1 MKKWIQKS
9 VWYLLIVLT
18 VCTGI
23 AVKNVSLADG
33 LATTD
38 DGLYKIYIFSSEN
51 YASIVE
57 YLGTDEKV
65 TIPAQVAVSNIQY
78 PVERLSCNKFGT
90 NVNVKEIAIPN
101 TIHTL
106 NAAPFDGET
115 LLEKLNTY
123 IVNPNYEFLQSRNGI
138 LYGRM
143 IDKKLEV
150 VKYPEGRTETTYILP
165 ADVSELKGSSF
176 TGNLKLRKIVLHENI
191 TRVGEYAISPTSDI
205 QLYINC
211 STLYQF
217 SNKSIC
223 HLHSG
228 STIYVKTD
236 VLKTQLET
244 TKKDILY
251 DCDGVNIVSL
261 QSNSSATVPCTSL
274 TFEDGSTVKNITLSP
289 GQTYKINYNKAPADT
304 TDTITWN
311 NSGSGAAFYKTN
323 NGDYPIGT
331 VRGVSCGD
339 SVITGTTESGKT
351 ITLNVKVYSP
361 VESVSAGGD
370 SETTFVC
377 SAENDYN
384 GDGLWE
390 CDAFWI
396 EAAPSTAYNA
406 MRYDKR
412 TWASSDAGIACFP
425 DSKDRNMLLTGKPG
439 TVNITASLDDEGRIF
454 TVPFTLHVKKS
465 TDLLTVDAIPPQQA
479 ARWADVYTCS
489 YPLPKPVVRD
499 ENKVLTEGVDYTLS
513 YSYSNAWAD
522 DGLDAHGEVTVAG
535 TGDYSGTQTVV
546 YGVKVLQSDSAGM
559 VPSNFTYDPATGLFV
574 DTTTGTYYTM
584 DPATGTLVPYNP
596 NSGITQPPAGGTG
609 NETIAQGITGV
620 KDRYDKYYGDKAFT
634 LKASCPGN
642 TGKITYSSNN
652 KKVVTV
658 GSTNG
663 KVTIKGT
670 GAAVITIR
678 CGSLSKKVTITVAPK
693 KMAKPKVKAGK
704 KQFKVSWKKDSR
716 ADGYE
721 IQYSTDK
728 KLKKGCY
735 TQAVKKNKTTSQTI
749 KKKLK
754 SKKTY
759 YVRIRAYK
767 SGKVN
772 GKNTKLYSKWSST
785 VKVKVK

>member
-38 DGLYKIYIFSSEN
+38 DGKFKVSLYNNE
-51 YASIVE
+51 YAAMVQ
-57 YLGTDEKV
+57 YLGTESTVRIPSSV
-65 TIPAQVAVSNIQY
+65 TVGGTVY
-78 PVERLSCNKFGT
+78 PVSRLSCNEGFAPNAK
-90 NVNVKEIAIPN
+90 VKEVYVPMSIN
-101 TIHTL
+101 RYDSGV
-106 NAAPFDGET
+106 FDGEGG
-115 LLEKLNTY
+115 LEKIHVYQTDPY
-123 IVNPNYEFLQSRNGI
+123 YDFLFDRDGI
-138 LYGRM
+138 LYAKISGGDM
-143 IDKKLEV
+143 IL
-150 VKYPEGRTETTYILP
+150 VKYPEGRPETQYILP
-165 ADVSELKGSSF
+165 ENINWLGVAFSEKL
-176 TGNLKLRKIVLHENI
+176 NLSKIVLHENI
-191 TRVGEYAISPTSDI
+191 EDVAPYAISPVSAI

-211 STLYQF
+211 NTLLPF
-217 SNKSIC
+217 NNKSIC
-223 HLHSG
+223 NLDSR

-236 VLKTQLET
+236 ALKTQLET

-261 QSNSSATVPCTSL
+261 QSNSSASVPCTSL

-339 SVITGTTESGKT
+339 SVITGTTGSGKT

-361 VESVSAGGD
+361 VASVSAGGD

-412 TWASSDAGIACFP
+412 TWASSDAGIASFP
-425 DSKDRNMLLTGKPG
+425 DPRDRNMLLTGKPG

-465 TDLLTVDAIPPQQA
+465 VDLLAVDAIPPQQA

-513 YSYSNAWAD
+513 YSYSNTWAD

-584 DPATGTLVPYNP
+584 DPATGALVPYNP
-596 NSGITQPPAGGTG
+596 NSGTTQPQPPTGGGT
-609 NETIAQGITGV
+609 ASQGITGV
-620 KDRYDKYYGDKAFT
+620 KERYDKYYGDKAFT
-634 LKASCPGN
+634 LKASCPGS
-642 TGKITYSSNN
+642 TGKITYASSN
-652 KKVVTV
+652 KKIVTV

-663 KVTIKGT
+663 KVTVKGT

-678 CGSLSKKVTITVAPK
+678 CGILSKKVTFTVAPK

-735 TQAVKKNKTTSQTI
+735 AQAVKKNKTTSQSI
-749 KKKLK
+749 KKRLK

-772 GKNTKLYSKWSST
+772 GKNTKIYSKWSST